1 MINLLFMKTTIICP
15 IDFTD
20 SANNASEYA
29 AMLAQV
35 INAELML
42 INVQQIHFET
52 AVSLGE
58 GIGSRQRENSL
69 WASNKLK
76 QMSAEINK
84 LYKIP
89 TTYEVD
95 ITTKSLAKTIA
106 SAVTHNTIIVMGTN
120 GPDNLKQFFGGTN
133 TYKTSRESECPLLIV
148 PEDISFEKYK
158 NILFPIIYGRMDRG
172 ALEQFY
178 EFTNFFDAQI
188 TFLYITKENTNKTQK
203 EFSEIKEEIETFLNG
218 KLKHTVNII
227 FTDNIDDTLDDFI
240 LENKTDLLVMEERHR
255 NILERLFQKKPI
267 LATLSAI
274 APYPILVVHP

>member
-1 MINLLFMKTTIICP
+1 MKTTIICP

-58 GIGSRQRENSL
+58 GIGSKQRENSL

-76 QMSAEINK
+76 QMSVDINK
-84 LYKIP
+84 VYKIS

-95 ITTKSLAKTIA
+95 ITTKSLSETIA
-106 SAVTHNTIIVMGTN
+106 SAAKHNKMIVMGTN

-148 PEDISFEKYK
+148 PEDLSFEKYK
-158 NILFPIIYGRMDRG
+158 NILFPIIYGKIDRH
-172 ALEQFY
+172 ALDQFY
-178 EFTNFFDAQI
+178 EFTRFFDAKI
-188 TFLYITKENTNKTQK
+188 TFLYITEENTNKTIKQ
-203 EFSEIKEEIETFLNG
+203 FSEIKVEIETFLNG
-218 KLKHTVNII
+218 KLNYTVNITL
-227 FTDNIDDTLDDFI
+227 TDNIDDTIDNFI
-240 LENKTDLLVMEERHR
+240 LENQTDLLVMEEQHR
-255 NILERLFQKKPI
+255 NIFERFFQKKPI

>member
-1 MINLLFMKTTIICP
+1 MKTTIICP
-15 IDFTD
+15 IDFSD

-42 INVQQIHFET
+42 FNVQQIHFET

-58 GIGSRQRENSL
+58 GVGSRQRESSL

-76 QMSAEINK
+76 QMSLDINK
-84 LYKIP
+84 LYQIP

-106 SAVTHNTIIVMGTN
+106 SAVTRNTMIVMGTN

-133 TYKTSRESECPLLIV
+133 TYKASTESECPLLIV
-148 PEDISFEKYK
+148 PEDLSFEKYK
-158 NILFPIIYGRMDRG
+158 NVLFPIIYGNIDRK
-172 ALEQFY
+172 ALDQFY
-178 EFTNFFDAQI
+178 EFINFFDAQI
-188 TFLYITKENTNKTQK
+188 TFLYLTEENNTKTKK
-203 EFSEIKEEIETFLNG
+203 EFNQIKEEIETFLNS
-218 KLKHTVNII
+218 KLKHTVKTA
-227 FTDNIDDTLDDFI
+227 FTDNIEDTLDDFI
-240 LENKTDLLVMEERHR
+240 LENQTDLLVMEERHR
-255 NILERLFQKKPI
+255 NTLQRFFQKKPI

>member
-1 MINLLFMKTTIICP
+1 MKTTIICP
-15 IDFTD
+15 VDFTD

-42 INVQQIHFET
+42 FNVQQIHFET

-58 GIGSRQRENSL
+58 GIGSRQRESSL

-76 QMSAEINK
+76 QMSVDINK

-106 SAVTHNTIIVMGTN
+106 SAVTRNTMIVMGTN
-120 GPDNLKQFFGGTN
+120 GPDNLKQFFWGTN
-133 TYKTSRESECPLLIV
+133 TYKASKESECPLLIV
-148 PEDISFEKYK
+148 PEDLSFEKYK
-158 NILFPIIYGRMDRG
+158 NILFPIIYGKINKG
-172 ALEQFY
+172 VLEQFY
-178 EFTNFFDAQI
+178 EFTKFFDAQI
-188 TFLYITKENTNKTQK
+188 TFLYVTEENTNKTQK

-218 KLKHTVNII
+218 KLNHTVNIT

-240 LENKTDLLVMEERHR
+240 LENQTDLLVMEERHR
-255 NILERLFQKKPI
+255 NILERLFRKKTI
-267 LATLSAI
+267 LATISAI
-274 APYPILVVHP
+274 APYPILVVHS

>member
-1 MINLLFMKTTIICP
+1 MKTTIICP
-15 IDFTD
+15 IDFSD

-29 AMLAQV
+29 AMLAQM

-42 INVQQIHFET
+42 FNVQQIHFET

-58 GIGSRQRENSL
+58 GIGSRQRESSL

-76 QMSAEINK
+76 QMSVDINK
-84 LYKIP
+84 LYQIP

-106 SAVTHNTIIVMGTN
+106 SAVTRNTMIVMGTN

-133 TYKTSRESECPLLIV
+133 TYKASMESECPLLII
-148 PEDISFEKYK
+148 PEDLSFEKYK
-158 NILFPIIYGRMDRG
+158 NVLFPIVYGKVDRN
-172 ALEQFY
+172 ALDQFY
-178 EFTNFFDAQI
+178 EFINFFDAQI
-188 TFLYITKENTNKTQK
+188 TFLYLAEEDNTKTKK
-203 EFSEIKEEIETFLNG
+203 EFNEIKEEIETFLNG
-218 KLKHTVNII
+218 KLKHTVKIA

-240 LENKTDLLVMEERHR
+240 LENQTDLLVMEEQHR
-255 NILERLFQKKPI
+255 NILERFFQKKPI

>member
-1 MINLLFMKTTIICP
+1 MKTTIICP
-15 IDFTD
+15 IDFSD

-35 INAELML
+35 INAELIL
-42 INVQQIHFET
+42 FNVQQIQFET

-76 QMSAEINK
+76 QMSLDINK

-106 SAVTHNTIIVMGTN
+106 SAVTRNTMIVMGTN

-133 TYKTSRESECPLLIV
+133 SYKASMESECPLLIV
-148 PEDISFEKYK
+148 PEDLSFEKYK
-158 NILFPIIYGRMDRG
+158 NVLFPIFYGKIDRK
-172 ALEQFY
+172 ALDQFY
-178 EFTNFFDAQI
+178 EFINFFDAQI
-188 TFLYITKENTNKTQK
+188 TFLYLTEENNTKTKK
-203 EFSEIKEEIETFLNG
+203 EFNEVKEEIETFLNK
-218 KLKHTVNII
+218 KLKHTIKTA
-227 FTDNIDDTLDDFI
+227 FTDNIEDTLDDFI
-240 LENKTDLLVMEERHR
+240 LENQTDLLVMEERHR
-255 NILERLFQKKPI
+255 NVLQRFFQKKPI